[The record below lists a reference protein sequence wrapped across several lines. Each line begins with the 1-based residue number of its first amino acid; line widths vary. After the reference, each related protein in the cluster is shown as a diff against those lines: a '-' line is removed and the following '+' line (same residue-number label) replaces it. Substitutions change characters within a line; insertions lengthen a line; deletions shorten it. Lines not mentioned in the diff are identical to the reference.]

1 MRNLTFKAACRN
13 LYELSRRGKLA
24 LLVHARPDGDCIGS
38 AYATAVLLE
47 AVGCNARVVCADPLP
62 ARLRFI
68 AESAGLDSEIT
79 IDKIPEDFTPGN
91 VTAVALDIAAATQL
105 GNLEGKYDIALSFD
119 HHARSTPF
127 CDRYLSPEASAT
139 GEIVWRIAR
148 EWMRMGYLDSIP
160 ERVAPAIY
168 AAISSDTG
176 CFRYSNVTP
185 STHRTAAQL
194 IALIPSHADIDRLLF
209 ETKTP
214 GRLAAEKAALDLL
227 SFASNGKI
235 AVCSISLEQIAAHGL
250 ASEDLDALIDI
261 ARSVAGVEIAFSI
274 REEAERSYRV
284 SARSNSNVDVSS
296 LCAYFGGGG
305 HVKAAGCTI
314 SADSLDEA
322 KRILLN
328 RAERLVS

>member
-13 LYELSRRGKLA
+13 LYELSRSGKLA

-38 AYATAVLLE
+38 AYATAVLL
-47 AVGCNARVVCADPLP
+47 ASVGCHARVVCADPLP

-68 AESAGLDSEIT
+68 AESAGLETEIT
-79 IDKIPEDFTPGN
+79 IDKLPEKFAPGN

-105 GNLEGKYDIALSFD
+105 GCLEGKYDVALSFD
-119 HHARSTPF
+119 HHARSTAF

-148 EWMRMGYLDSIP
+148 EWIRMGYIDSIP
-160 ERVAPAIY
+160 ERVAPAVY

-185 STHRTAAQL
+185 ATHRTAAQL
-194 IALIPSHADIDRLLF
+194 IALIPSHSDIDRLLF

-227 SFASNGKI
+227 SFSANGKI
-235 AVCSISLEQIAAHGL
+235 AVCSISLDQISAHKL
-250 ASEDLDALIDI
+250 VSEDLDAHIDI

-274 REEAERSYRV
+274 REEAESSYRV
-284 SARSNSNVDVSS
+284 SARSNSNADVSA
-296 LCAYFGGGG
+296 LCAHFGGGG
-305 HVKAAGCTI
+305 HVKAAGCTV
-314 SADSLDEA
+314 SADSLEKA
-322 KRILLN
+322 REIILE

>member
-1 MRNLTFKAACRN
+1 MRNLTFKAACRS
-13 LYELSRRGKLA
+13 LYDLSRCGKLA

-38 AYATAVLLE
+38 GYATALLL
-47 AVGCNARVVCADPLP
+47 ASVGCHARVVCADPLP

-68 AESAGLDSEIT
+68 AEAAGLETDIT
-79 IDKIPEDFTPGN
+79 VDTVPEDYRPGN
-91 VTAVALDIAAATQL
+91 VTAVALDIAAPTQL
-105 GNLEGKYDIALSFD
+105 GCLEGKYDIALAFD
-119 HHARSTPF
+119 HHARSTAF
-127 CDRYLSPEASAT
+127 SDRYLSADASAT

-148 EWMRMGYLDSIP
+148 EWIRMGFIDAIP
-160 ERVAPAIY
+160 QRLAPAIY

-185 STHRTAAQL
+185 ATHRTAAQL
-194 IALIPSHADIDRLLF
+194 ISMIPSHSDIDRLLF

-214 GRLAAEKAALDLL
+214 GRLAAEKAALELL

-235 AVCSISLEQIAAHGL
+235 AVCSITLDQIAEHGL
-250 ASEDLDALIDI
+250 ANEDLDALIDI

-274 REEAERSYRV
+274 REEGCSSYRI
-284 SARSNSNVDVSS
+284 SARSNSNADVSS
-296 LCAYFGGGG
+296 LCASFGGGG

-314 SADSLDEA
+314 NAQSIDDA
-322 KRILLN
+322 KLILIE

>member
-1 MRNLTFKAACRN
+1 MRNLTFKAACRS

-38 AYATAVLLE
+38 AYATAVLLS
-47 AVGCNARVVCADPLP
+47 AVGCRAHVVCADPLP

-68 AESAGLDSEIT
+68 AENAGFDTEIT
-79 IDKIPEDFTPGN
+79 LESLPDEFLPGN
-91 VTAVALDIAAATQL
+91 VTAVALDIAASTQL
-105 GNLEGKYDIALSFD
+105 GHLEGKYDIALSFD
-119 HHARSTPF
+119 HHARSTAF
-127 CDRYLSPEASAT
+127 CDRYLSAEASAT

-148 EWMRMGYLDSIP
+148 EWIRIGFIDTLP
-160 ERVAPAIY
+160 AALAPAVY

-185 STHRTAAQL
+185 ATHRTAAQL
-194 IALIPSHADIDRLLF
+194 IALIPSHSDIDRLLF

-214 GRLAAEKAALDLL
+214 GRLAAEKAALELL
-227 SFASNGKI
+227 SFASGGKI
-235 AVCSISLEQIAAHGL
+235 AVCSISLEQISAHGL

-284 SARSNSNVDVSS
+284 SARSNSNADVSA
-296 LCAYFGGGG
+296 LCAHFGGGG
-305 HVKAAGCTI
+305 HVKAAGCTVNASNI
-314 SADSLDEA
+314 DEA
-322 KRILLN
+322 RAIILKK
-328 RAERLVS
+328 AEHLVS

>member
-47 AVGCNARVVCADPLP
+47 AVGCRAHVVCADPLP

-68 AESAGLDSEIT
+68 AESAKQESDIT
-79 IDKIPEDFTPGN
+79 VDKIPEDFKPGN
-91 VTAVALDIAAATQL
+91 VTAVALDIAAPTQL
-105 GNLEGKYDIALSFD
+105 GCLEGKYNVALSFD
-119 HHARSTPF
+119 HHARSTAF
-127 CDRYLSPEASAT
+127 CDRYLSADASAT

-148 EWMRMGYLDSIP
+148 EWIRMGYLDAIP
-160 ERVAPAIY
+160 EGVAPAIY

-185 STHRTAAQL
+185 ATHRTAAQL
-194 IALIPSHADIDRLLF
+194 IALIPSHSDIDRLLF

-227 SFASNGKI
+227 TFAGGGKI
-235 AVCSISLEQIAAHGL
+235 AVCSISLEQISAHNL
-250 ASEDLDALIDI
+250 AGEDLDALIDI

-274 REEAERSYRV
+274 REEAKNHFRI
-284 SARSNSNVDVSS
+284 SARSNSNADVSA

-305 HVKAAGCTI
+305 HVKAAGCTV
-314 SADSLDEA
+314 SANSIECARELIIE
-322 KRILLN
+322 
-328 RAERLVS
+328 RAEKLIS

>member
-1 MRNLTFKAACRN
+1 MRNLTFKSACRS
-13 LYELSRRGKLA
+13 LYELSRRGNLA

-38 AYATAVLLE
+38 AYATAVLL
-47 AVGCNARVVCADPLP
+47 ASVGCRAHVVCADPLP

-68 AESAGLDSEIT
+68 AESAGFDPEIT
-79 IDKIPEDFTPGN
+79 LDKLPEEFLPGN
-91 VTAVALDIAAATQL
+91 VSAVALDIAAATQL
-105 GNLEGKYDIALSFD
+105 GSLEGKYDIALSFD

-127 CDRYLSPEASAT
+127 SDRYLSADASAT

-148 EWMRMGYLDSIP
+148 EWVRMGYIDYIP
-160 ERVAPAIY
+160 SAVAPAVY

-185 STHRTAAQL
+185 ATHRTAAQL
-194 IALIPSHADIDRLLF
+194 ISLIPSHSEIDRLLF

-214 GRLAAEKAALDLL
+214 GRLAAEKAALELL
-227 SFASNGKI
+227 SFASGGKI
-235 AVCSISLEQIAAHGL
+235 AVCSISLEQISAHGL

-274 REEAERSYRV
+274 REEAEGSYRV

-305 HVKAAGCTI
+305 HVKAAGCTV
-314 SADSLDEA
+314 SAESIEMA
-322 KRILLN
+322 KQIILG

>member
-1 MRNLTFKAACRN
+1 MRNLTFKAACRS
-13 LYELSRRGKLA
+13 LYDLARRGKLA

-38 AYATAVLLE
+38 GYATAALL
-47 AVGCNARVVCADPLP
+47 ASVGCHARVVCADPLP

-68 AESAGLDSEIT
+68 AESAGLERDIT
-79 IDKIPEDFTPGN
+79 VDKLPSDYLPGN
-91 VTAVALDIAAATQL
+91 VTAVALDIAAPTQL
-105 GNLEGKYDIALSFD
+105 GSLEGKYDIALAFD
-119 HHARSTPF
+119 HHARSTAF
-127 CDRYLSPEASAT
+127 CDRYLSSEASAT

-148 EWMRMGYLDSIP
+148 EWMRMGFIDTVP
-160 ERVAPAIY
+160 ETVAPAVY

-185 STHRTAAQL
+185 ATHRTAAQL
-194 IALIPSHADIDRLLF
+194 ISLIPSHSDIDRLLF

-214 GRLAAEKAALDLL
+214 GRLAAEKAALELL

-235 AVCSISLEQIAAHGL
+235 AVCSITLDQIAEHDL

-274 REEAERSYRV
+274 RQEAPDSYRV
-284 SARSNSNVDVSS
+284 SARSNSNADVSA

-314 SADSLDEA
+314 NAANIVKA
-322 KRILLN
+322 KEILIEK
-328 RAERLVS
+328 AERLVS

>member
-47 AVGCNARVVCADPLP
+47 AVGCRAHVVCADPLP

-68 AESAGLDSEIT
+68 AEAARQDGNITLDT
-79 IDKIPEDFTPGN
+79 IPENFLPGN
-91 VTAVALDIAAATQL
+91 VTAVALDIAASTQL
-105 GNLEGKYDIALSFD
+105 GCLEGKYDIALSFD
-119 HHARSTPF
+119 HHARSTAF
-127 CDRYLSPEASAT
+127 CDRYLSADASAT

-148 EWMRMGYLDSIP
+148 EWLRMGYLDSIP
-160 ERVAPAIY
+160 EGVAPAIY

-185 STHRTAAQL
+185 ATHRTAAQL

-227 SFASNGKI
+227 TFAGGGKI
-235 AVCSISLEQIAAHGL
+235 AVCSISLEQISAHNL

-274 REEAERSYRV
+274 REEARDLFRI
-284 SARSNSNVDVSS
+284 SARSNSTADVSA

-305 HVKAAGCTI
+305 HVKAAGCTV
-314 SADSLDEA
+314 SANSIEKARELIIE
-322 KRILLN
+322 
-328 RAERLVS
+328 RAEKLIS

>member
-1 MRNLTFKAACRN
+1 MRNLTFKAACRS
-13 LYELSRRGKLA
+13 LYELSRQGRLA

-38 AYATAVLLE
+38 GYATAALL
-47 AVGCNARVVCADPLP
+47 ASVGCHARVVCADPLP

-68 AESAGLDSEIT
+68 AESAGLDADIT
-79 IDKIPEDFTPGN
+79 LDTLPEEFLPGN

-105 GNLEGKYDIALSFD
+105 GHLEGKYDIALSFD
-119 HHARSTPF
+119 HHARSTAF
-127 CDRYLSPEASAT
+127 SDRYLSADASAT

-148 EWMRMGYLDSIP
+148 EWIRMGYIDSLP
-160 ERVAPAIY
+160 TALAPAVY

-185 STHRTAAQL
+185 ATHRTAAQL
-194 IALIPSHADIDRLLF
+194 IALIPSHSDIDRLLF

-214 GRLAAEKAALDLL
+214 GRLAAEKAALELL
-227 SFASNGKI
+227 SFAAGGKI

-274 REEAERSYRV
+274 RQEAHNSYRV
-284 SARSNSNVDVSS
+284 SARSNSNADVSS
-296 LCAYFGGGG
+296 LCAHFGGGG
-305 HVKAAGCTI
+305 HVKAAGCTVTAPDI
-314 SADSLDEA
+314 EEA
-322 KRILLN
+322 RRIILKK
-328 RAERLVS
+328 AEHLVS

>member
-47 AVGCNARVVCADPLP
+47 AVGCRAHVVCADPLP

-68 AESAGLDSEIT
+68 AETAKQDGSITLDT
-79 IDKIPEDFTPGN
+79 IPADFLPGN
-91 VTAVALDIAAATQL
+91 VTAVALDIAASTQL
-105 GNLEGKYDIALSFD
+105 GCLEGKYDIALSFD
-119 HHARSTPF
+119 HHARSTAF
-127 CDRYLSPEASAT
+127 CDRYLSADASAT

-148 EWMRMGYLDSIP
+148 EWLRMGYLDAIP
-160 ERVAPAIY
+160 EGVAPAIY

-185 STHRTAAQL
+185 ATHRTAAQL
-194 IALIPSHADIDRLLF
+194 IALIPSHSDIDRLLF

-227 SFASNGKI
+227 TFAGGGKI
-235 AVCSISLEQIAAHGL
+235 AVCSISLEQISAHNL

-274 REEAERSYRV
+274 REEARDLFRI
-284 SARSNSNVDVSS
+284 SARSNSTADVSA

-305 HVKAAGCTI
+305 HVKAAGCTV
-314 SADSLDEA
+314 SANSLEHA
-322 KRILLN
+322 REIIIE
-328 RAERLVS
+328 RAEKLIS

>member
-13 LYELSRRGKLA
+13 LYELSRHGKLA

-38 AYATAVLLE
+38 AYATAVLLS
-47 AVGCNARVVCADPLP
+47 AVGCHAHVVCADPLP

-68 AESAGLDSEIT
+68 AENAGLETDIT
-79 IDKIPEDFTPGN
+79 LDGIPEDFAPGN
-91 VTAVALDIAAATQL
+91 VTAVALDIAASAQL
-105 GNLEGKYDIALSFD
+105 GHLEGKYHIALSFD

-127 CDRYLSPEASAT
+127 CDRYLSADASAT

-148 EWMRMGYLDSIP
+148 EWIRMGYIDSIP
-160 ERVAPAIY
+160 DRVAPAIY

-185 STHRTAAQL
+185 ATHRTAAQL
-194 IALIPSHADIDRLLF
+194 IALIPSHSDIDRLLF

-227 SFASNGKI
+227 SFAAGGKI
-235 AVCSISLEQIAAHGL
+235 AVCSISLDQISSHNL

-261 ARSVAGVEIAFSI
+261 ARSVAGVEVAFSI
-274 REEAERSYRV
+274 REETQSSYRV
-284 SARSNSNVDVSS
+284 SARSNSNADVSS
-296 LCAYFGGGG
+296 LCAHFGGGG
-305 HVKAAGCTI
+305 HIKAAGCTVN
-314 SADSLDEA
+314 ADSIEKA
-322 KRILLN
+322 KEIILE
-328 RAERLVS
+328 RAERLIS